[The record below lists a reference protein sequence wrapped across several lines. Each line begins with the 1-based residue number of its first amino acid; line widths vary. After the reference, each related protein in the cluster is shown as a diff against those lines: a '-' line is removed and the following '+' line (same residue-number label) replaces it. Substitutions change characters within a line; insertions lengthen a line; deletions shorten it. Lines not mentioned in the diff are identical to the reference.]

1 MEKELK
7 LSEKVLYYMVKKD
20 ISLKQFCEI
29 VGISQSFAYAI
40 LQDRKNPSKRM
51 KIKIYLK
58 TNQELV
64 L

>member
-1 MEKELK
+1 
-7 LSEKVLYYMVKKD
+7 MVKKD